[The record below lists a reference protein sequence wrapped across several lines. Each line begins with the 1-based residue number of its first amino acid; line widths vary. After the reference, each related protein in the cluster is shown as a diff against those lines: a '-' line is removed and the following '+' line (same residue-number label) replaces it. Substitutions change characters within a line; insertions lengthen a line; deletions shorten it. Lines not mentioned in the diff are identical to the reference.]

1 MPPCVLV
8 VDDEEANRLTLERI
22 LVRED
27 LRVIH
32 APDGR
37 AALSQIREHNPDLI
51 LTDLMM
57 PGLDGMG
64 LLKAARE
71 LDGDLEIIMMTAY
84 GTVETAVEAMKHGAT
99 DFITKPL
106 RRSDIVRAA
115 HKAIERRRL
124 VIENRSLRDQLTPN
138 SALIGHAPAMA
149 NLLNEARQVADSRAT
164 ILITGESG
172 TGKGMLARWM
182 HRHSPRTDQSMV
194 EVNCSALPE
203 NLLESELFGYEA
215 GAFTDAKGRKQG
227 RFDLAD
233 RGTLFLDEITELPIS
248 VQAKLLRVLQDGS
261 YERLG
266 GTETLQSDAR
276 LIAATNRDPQD
287 AVRTGSLRED
297 LYYRLNVIQLR
308 IPPLRDRSE
317 DIPMLARHFVDRFAI
332 RHSRP
337 VNQLSAKALGG
348 LEAFRWPGNVRQLE
362 NTIERAVV
370 LCKGDTIEPKDL
382 PPEIARATGTP
393 DRLSFTVGTPLK
405 TVERRMIEAT
415 LKKCDGDRP
424 KTATL
429 LGTTVR
435 TLYRREAE
443 WRSDDG

>member
-37 AALSQIREHNPDLI
+37 AALSQIREHGPDLV

-71 LDGDLEIIMMTAY
+71 LDGDLEVIMMTAY
-84 GTVETAVEAMKHGAT
+84 GTVETAVEAMKLGAT

-115 HKAIERRRL
+115 LKAIERRRL
-124 VIENRSLRDQLTPN
+124 ITENRSLREQLTPS

-149 NLLNEARQVADSRAT
+149 AMMEEAHQVADSHAT

-182 HRHSPRTDQSMV
+182 HQHSPRSSNDLV
-194 EVNCSALPE
+194 EINCSALPE

-233 RGTLFLDEITELPIS
+233 RGSLFLDEITELPTG
-248 VQAKLLRVLQDGS
+248 VQAKLLRVLQDGT

-276 LIAATNRDPQD
+276 LIAATNRDPAA
-287 AVRTGSLRED
+287 AVRDGTLRED
-297 LYYRLNVIQLR
+297 LYYRLNVIQLT
-308 IPPLRDRSE
+308 IPPLRDRLE
-317 DIPMLARHFVDRFAI
+317 DVPMLARHFVDRFAI
-332 RHSRP
+332 RHQRS
-337 VNQLSAKALGG
+337 VHGLSAKAMDA
-348 LEAFRWPGNVRQLE
+348 LEGFRWPGNVRQLE

-370 LCKGDTIEPKDL
+370 LCKTDTIEPKDL
-382 PPEIARATGTP
+382 PAEIARSSVAP
-393 DRLSFTVGTPLK
+393 DRLSFAVGTPLK

-415 LKKCDGDRP
+415 IKKCDGDRQQ
-424 KTATL
+424 TANL
-429 LGTTVR
+429 LGTTIR

-443 WRSDDG
+443 WRSDG

>member
-1 MPPCVLV
+1 MKPCVLV

-27 LRVIH
+27 LTVVH

-37 AALSQIREHNPDLI
+37 AALAQIREHGPDLV

-71 LDGDLEIIMMTAY
+71 LDGDLEVIMMTAY
-84 GTVETAVEAMKHGAT
+84 GTVETAVEAMKLGAS

-106 RRSDIVRAA
+106 RRSEIVRAT
-115 HKAIERRRL
+115 HKSLERRRL
-124 VIENRSLRDQLTPN
+124 IHENRSLRDQLNPT
-138 SALIGHAPAMA
+138 STLIGHDPAMVA
-149 NLLNEARQVADSRAT
+149 LLEEARQVADSHAT

-172 TGKGMLARWM
+172 TGKGVLARWL
-182 HRHSPRTDQSMV
+182 HRHSPRANQDLV
-194 EVNCSALPE
+194 EINCSALPD

-227 RFDLAD
+227 RFDLAN
-233 RGTLFLDEITELPIS
+233 RGTLFLDEITELPIG
-248 VQAKLLRVLQDGS
+248 VQSKLLRVLQDGT

-266 GTETLQSDAR
+266 GTQTLKADAR
-276 LIAATNRDPQD
+276 LIAATNRDPAG
-287 AVRTGSLRED
+287 AVASGALRED
-297 LYYRLNVIQLR
+297 LFYRLNVIPLR
-308 IPPLRDRSE
+308 IPPLRDHRQ
-317 DIPMLARHFVDRFAI
+317 DIPLLARHFADRYAV
-332 RHSRP
+332 RHNRAVSSISDKA
-337 VNQLSAKALGG
+337 LSA
-348 LEAFRWPGNVRQLE
+348 LEAFQWPGNVRQLE

-370 LCKGDTIEPKDL
+370 LCKSDAIDVTDL
-382 PPEIARATGTP
+382 PTEIAKSSAAP

-405 TVERRMIEAT
+405 TMERRMIEAT
-415 LKKCDGDRP
+415 IQKCNGDRQR
-424 KTATL
+424 TAAL

-443 WRSDDG
+443 WRAED